1 MYDVAVIGGGVMGC
15 ATAMRLAEGGMRVAL
30 LERENLCSGASG
42 VNAGTL
48 SLQVKR
54 VSLMQYAIRGSEL
67 WSRMDQSLGFDIHF
81 RRPGGLN
88 LAFTDAEAET
98 LTERSHERRAAGLP
112 IEFVDGRRARELEPH
127 LTSAIAA
134 ATFCPL
140 DGFVSANVVSLA
152 FRKALLN
159 AGVSLC
165 EHTPVDSIDR
175 DSGAFALTTE
185 REPVHARRLV
195 VATGAWTTRL
205 LARLG
210 VNLPIAWRVNQMSV
224 TERARSLLNGVVG
237 HVSGLMSLKQASNG
251 TVIIGGGWQGAGEP
265 GAPGEAIAQNLVGNL
280 QFAQTALPVLR
291 GLRLVRTWYGY
302 DAVTPDVM
310 PLVGP
315 IPGIDNAFLIA
326 CVRGGYTIGPYM
338 GRLLADH
345 ILGQE
350 PELPLFPLDRF
361 PPPATQAEGSAHAH

>member
-30 LERENLCSGASG
+30 LERENICSGASG

-54 VSLMQYAIRGSEL
+54 VSLMRYAIRGSEL

-88 LAFTDAEAET
+88 LAFTDAEAEV
-98 LTERSHERRAAGLP
+98 LTQRSRERRAAGLP
-112 IEFVDGRRARELEPH
+112 IEFIDGSRAREMEPQ
-127 LTSAIAA
+127 LTGAVIA

-152 FRKALLN
+152 FRKALMS
-159 AGVSLC
+159 AGVSLH
-165 EHTPVDSIDR
+165 EHRPVDAINQDC
-175 DSGAFALTTE
+175 GTFALTSGRE
-185 REPVHARRLV
+185 RLQARRV
-195 VATGAWTTRL
+195 VLATGAWSAGL
-205 LARLG
+205 LAKLG
-210 VNLPIAWRVNQMSV
+210 VDLPIAWRVNQMAV
-224 TERARSLLNGVVG
+224 TERARRLLNGVIG

-251 TVIIGGGWQGAGEP
+251 TVIIGGGWQGVGEP

-280 QFAQTALPVLR
+280 QFAQIALPALR
-291 GLRLVRTWYGY
+291 GLHLVRTWYGY

-315 IPGIDNAFLIA
+315 IPGIDNAFLIG

-338 GRLLADH
+338 GRLLADY

-361 PPPATQAEGSAHAH
+361 ATPADGTRHAH